1 MPAKNRGEVWGIVLA
16 AGSGQRYGGWKQFA
30 EVGGRRLVDRVV
42 EVAATACDAIVLVLP
57 AGVEWDGAQVA
68 ATVVGGATRSQSVR
82 RGLAAVPGRADII
95 VELDPAHP
103 LVTASLIASVVR
115 AVREG
120 ADAAIPALPIAETLK
135 RVDGTRVVETVPRD
149 GLVLTQ
155 APLAFRAAV
164 LRAVHAS
171 APEVVEDTIPVEA
184 SGGTVAVVPG
194 DPRNLHVTRPED
206 LDLVAR
212 LLPE

>member
-1 MPAKNRGEVWGIVLA
+1 MGQVWGIVLA
-16 AGSGQRYGGWKQFA
+16 AGSGRRYGGWKQFA
-30 EVGGRRLVDRVV
+30 EVGGRRLIDRVV
-42 EVAATACDAIVLVLP
+42 EVAASVCDGIVLVLP
-57 AGVEWDGAQVA
+57 RGIGWDGPPVA
-68 ATVVGGATRSQSVR
+68 ATVAGGATRSQSVR
-82 RGLAAVPGRADII
+82 SGLSAVPRAADIV

-103 LVTASLIASVVR
+103 LVTASLIAAVVH

-135 RVDGTRVVETVPRD
+135 RVDGNRVVETVPRD
-149 GLVLTQ
+149 GLVMTQ
-155 APLAFRAAV
+155 APLAFRAEV

-171 APEVVEDTIPVEA
+171 APEAVEDTILVEA
-184 SGGTVAVVPG
+184 AGGTVAVVPG

-212 LLPE
+212 LLAE